1 MAFIGL
7 VSLRRLSLRWGDAF
21 PLEMDHNGLVGG
33 PTGEAALR
41 SGSAL
46 ALEVIT
52 WTEWG
57 SFRGNWRRK
66 AGASAVADTW
76 FPPPSRQFLMM
87 RSMDR
92 REDVVRFSCRKLR
105 PEAVSGVGTEPE
117 SALAAG
123 SPAGRAVARLAR

>member
-1 MAFIGL
+1 MRFGSRSAGYLDWPFDGL
-7 VSLRRLSLRWGDAF
+7 HRVGELRRLSLRWGDAF

-33 PTGEAALR
+33 PTGEAVLR

-76 FPPPSRQFLMM
+76 FAPHRDSF
-87 RSMDR
+87 
-92 REDVVRFSCRKLR
+92 
-105 PEAVSGVGTEPE
+105 
-117 SALAAG
+117 
-123 SPAGRAVARLAR
+123 

>member
-1 MAFIGL
+1 MRFGSRSAGYLDWPFDCLHRVGE
-7 VSLRRLSLRWGDAF
+7 LRRLSLRCGDAF

-57 SFRGNWRRK
+57 SFRGNWLRK

-76 FPPPSRQFLMM
+76 LVPHRDSF
-87 RSMDR
+87 
-92 REDVVRFSCRKLR
+92 
-105 PEAVSGVGTEPE
+105 
-117 SALAAG
+117 
-123 SPAGRAVARLAR
+123 

>member
-1 MAFIGL
+1 
-7 VSLRRLSLRWGDAF
+7 
-21 PLEMDHNGLVGG
+21 LVGG

-57 SFRGNWRRK
+57 SFRGNWWRK

-76 FPPPSRQFLMM
+76 
-87 RSMDR
+87 
-92 REDVVRFSCRKLR
+92 
-105 PEAVSGVGTEPE
+105 
-117 SALAAG
+117 LA
-123 SPAGRAVARLAR
+123 PHRDNF